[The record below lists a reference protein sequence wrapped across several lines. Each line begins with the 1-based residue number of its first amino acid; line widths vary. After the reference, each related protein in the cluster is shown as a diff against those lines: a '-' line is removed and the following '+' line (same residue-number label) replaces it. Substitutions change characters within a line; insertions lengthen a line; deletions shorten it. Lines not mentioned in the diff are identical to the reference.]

1 MYPDPKSRSQKLYD
15 RALTSL
21 PGGNTRTTVF
31 MKPYPI
37 YAARGEGC
45 RVFDVDGNEYIDCI
59 NNFTSLIHGHAHPA
73 LVAAA
78 TRQLALGSA
87 FGLPTESEIDL
98 AELLASRLP
107 SVEQVRFTNS
117 GTEAVM
123 MALKAARAFTGRP
136 KIAKCEGAYHGSY
149 DYAEVSLDPTPEAWG
164 RNAPVSVAYAKGTPD
179 NVLADV
185 VTIPFNDAEAAV
197 SLIREH
203 GAELACVLVDPM
215 PNRAGL
221 APADKA
227 YLEALRRVT
236 REVGALLI
244 FDEVIT
250 FRLGYR
256 GAQGFWNIDPD
267 LTTLG
272 KIIGGGFPVGA
283 VGGKREFMAVFDPS
297 SGKPALPHGGTFS
310 ANPVTMR
317 AGIAAMELLDDA
329 AFARLDTIGEAV
341 RGGIDDA
348 FRRHGVP
355 GRTVGLGS
363 LLKIHFADRPVR
375 DYRSAYLTEQEAQRQ
390 AIFNRGLLNRGRAGG
405 GLRIDGIVDADD
417 RSRYRYHRHGGVG
430 CPRRGRGLGLTAFP
444 SSQTFCQQERMST
457 KIDPITRSV
466 VQHRLSSIVK
476 EMGEAMLRTSYSQIL
491 NSSRDFSLAICDTS
505 GRLIAQADHSRCM
518 SARCP
523 GRRWW
528 SRSGS
533 RTSRRAT

>member
-1 MYPDPKSRSQKLYD
+1 VYPDSKSHSQKLYD
-15 RALTSL
+15 RALSSL

-45 RVFDVDGNEYIDCI
+45 RVWDVDGNEFIDCI
-59 NNFTSLIHGHAHPA
+59 NNFTSLIHGHAHPI
-73 LVAAA
+73 LVEAA

-87 FGLPTESEIDL
+87 FGLPTESEIEL

-107 SVEQVRFTNS
+107 SVDQLRFTNS

-164 RNAPVSVAYAKGTPD
+164 RNAPVSVAYARGTPD

-185 VTIPFNDAEAAV
+185 VTIPFNDVESAV

-203 GAELACVLVDPM
+203 GRELACVLVDPM

-221 APADKA
+221 APADKG
-227 YLEALRRVT
+227 YLEALRSVT

-250 FRLGYR
+250 FRLGLR
-256 GAQGFWNIDPD
+256 GAQGLWDIDPD

-283 VGGKREFMAVFDPS
+283 IAGHKEFMAVFDPR

-317 AGIAAMELLDDA
+317 AGLAAMELLDEA
-329 AFARLDTIGEAV
+329 AFARLDAIGEAV
-341 RGGIDDA
+341 RSGIDEA
-348 FRRHGVP
+348 FRRTGVP

-363 LLKIHFADRPVR
+363 LLKIHFADRPIR
-375 DYRSAYLTEQEAQRQ
+375 DYRSAYMTEQEAQRQ
-390 AIFNRGLLNRGRAGG
+390 AVFNRGLLNRGVLAAGY
-405 GLRIDGIVDADD
+405 GLMALSMPMSDADVDAIIAAA
-417 RSRYRYHRHGGVG
+417 S
-430 CPRRGRGLGLTAFP
+430 
-444 SSQTFCQQERMST
+444 
-457 KIDPITRSV
+457 
-466 VQHRLSSIVK
+466 
-476 EMGEAMLRTSYSQIL
+476 EA
-491 NSSRDFSLAICDTS
+491 LAEVAA
-505 GRLIAQADHSRCM
+505 LA
-518 SARCP
+518 
-523 GRRWW
+523 
-528 SRSGS
+528 
-533 RTSRRAT
+533 

>member
-1 MYPDPKSRSQKLYD
+1 MYPDPKSRSQKMYD
-15 RALTSL
+15 RAVASL

-45 RVFDVDGNEYIDCI
+45 RVWDLDGNVYVDCI
-59 NNFTSLIHGHAHPA
+59 NNFTSLIHGHAHPV
-73 LVAAA
+73 LIEAA

-87 FGLPTESEIDL
+87 FGLPTESEVDL
-98 AELLASRLP
+98 AELLVSRLP

-149 DYAEVSLDPTPEAWG
+149 DYAEVSLDPTPDAWG
-164 RNAPVSVAYAKGTPD
+164 RNAPVSVAYARGTPD

-185 VTIPFNDAEAAV
+185 VAIPFNDAEAAV

-203 GAELACVLVDPM
+203 GRELACVLVDPM

-221 APADKA
+221 APADQV
-227 YLEALRRVT
+227 YLEALRKAT

-256 GAQGFWNIDPD
+256 GAQGLWNIDPD

-272 KIIGGGFPVGA
+272 KIMGGGFPVGA
-283 VGGKREFMAVFDPS
+283 VAGKKEFMAVFDPRA
-297 SGKPALPHGGTFS
+297 GKPALPHGGTFS

-317 AGIAAMELLDDA
+317 AGLAAMELLDDA
-329 AFARLDTIGEAV
+329 AFARLDAMGAAV
-341 RGGIDDA
+341 RSGINQA
-348 FRRHGVP
+348 FRESGVP
-355 GRTVGLGS
+355 GGTVGLGS

-375 DYRSAYLTEQEAQRQ
+375 DYRSAFMTEQETQRQ
-390 AIFNRGLLNRGRAGG
+390 AVFNRGLLNRGVLAAGY
-405 GLRIDGIVDADD
+405 GLMALSTPMTDAD
-417 RSRYRYHRHGGVG
+417 VE
-430 CPRRGRGLGLTAFP
+430 A
-444 SSQTFCQQERMST
+444 
-457 KIDPITRSV
+457 
-466 VQHRLSSIVK
+466 IVAAAS
-476 EMGEAMLRTSYSQIL
+476 GA
-491 NSSRDFSLAICDTS
+491 LADV
-505 GRLIAQADHSRCM
+505 
-518 SARCP
+518 SA
-523 GRRWW
+523 
-528 SRSGS
+528 
-533 RTSRRAT
+533 AA

>member
-1 MYPDPKSRSQKLYD
+1 MYPDPNSKSQALYN
-15 RALTSL
+15 RALASL

-45 RVFDVDGNEYIDCI
+45 RVWDIDGNEFIDCI

-73 LVAAA
+73 LVKAA
-78 TRQLALGSA
+78 TTQMALGSA
-87 FGLPTESEIDL
+87 VGLPTESEVDL
-98 AELLASRLP
+98 AELLVSRLP

-164 RNAPVSVAYAKGTPD
+164 RNAPVSVAYAKGTPE

-185 VTIPFNDAEAAV
+185 VTIPFNDPEAAV

-203 GAELACVLVDPM
+203 GSELAGVLVDPM

-221 APADKA
+221 VPADKA
-227 YLEALRRVT
+227 YLEALRAVT

-250 FRLGYR
+250 FRLGYH
-256 GAQGFWNIDPD
+256 GAQGLWDIDPD

-272 KIIGGGFPVGA
+272 KIMGGGFPVGA
-283 VGGKREFMAVFDPS
+283 VGGKAAVMSVFDPR

-317 AGIAAMELLDDA
+317 AGIAAMEFLDA
-329 AFARLDTIGEAV
+329 KAFKHLDTIGDAV
-341 RGGIDDA
+341 RTGIDEA

-363 LLKIHFADRPVR
+363 LLKIHFSDQEVR
-375 DYRSAYLTEQEAQRQ
+375 DYRSAYLTEEAAKRQ
-390 AIFNRGLLNRGRAGG
+390 AIFSQGLLNRGILAAGY
-405 GLRIDGIVDADD
+405 GLMALSTPMTAAEVDAI
-417 RSRYRYHRHGGVG
+417 V
-430 CPRRGRGLGLTAFP
+430 TAA
-444 SSQTFCQQERMST
+444 SE
-457 KIDPITRSV
+457 
-466 VQHRLSSIVK
+466 
-476 EMGEAMLRTSYSQIL
+476 
-491 NSSRDFSLAICDTS
+491 SLAEVAAAKT
-505 GRLIAQADHSRCM
+505 
-518 SARCP
+518 
-523 GRRWW
+523 
-528 SRSGS
+528 
-533 RTSRRAT
+533 